1 MSDEATPATAKIP
14 VSEVPPEDNRLVC
27 TIPEAARRLCCQHG
41 LIRKLVRQRKLK
53 RLDGVRKVLIPVAS
67 LEAYVRNAAK

>member
-1 MSDEATPATAKIP
+1 MSDEPTPPTKIP
-14 VSEVPPEDNRLVC
+14 VAELAPAENDRLVC

-53 RLDGVRKVLIPVAS
+53 RLEGVRKVLIPVAS